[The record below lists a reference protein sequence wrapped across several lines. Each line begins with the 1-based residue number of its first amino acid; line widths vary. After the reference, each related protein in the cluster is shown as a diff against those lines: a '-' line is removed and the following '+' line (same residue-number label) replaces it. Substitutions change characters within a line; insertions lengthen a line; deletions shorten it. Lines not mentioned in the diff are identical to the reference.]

1 VIALPVAINIRP
13 TRMEY
18 LKTIRRIA
26 ISKKGLKLL
35 KLKRSALIFEFFKLS
50 STVADLRS
58 GLQSKLS
65 KGYEGIHGTE
75 MFAGPLRLE
84 YESMRI
90 PKIHELTLKSK
101 NVMGVRIPE
110 VTSQSA
116 SQAGQEYL
124 LEIPA
129 SVNQA
134 IRAFTEVHQMVLD
147 VAEKETAL
155 RKLLLEIE
163 KTKRRSNAIENV
175 LIPRLQSNA
184 RYIKFRFDE
193 MERESF
199 TKLKTV
205 KRKIAEREAAE
216 KAGKKEGKMEA
227 DYVE

>member
-1 VIALPVAINIRP
+1 
-13 TRMEY
+13 MEY

-26 ISKKGLKLL
+26 ISRKGLKLL
-35 KLKRSALIFEFFKLS
+35 KLKRSALILEFFNMSK
-50 STVADLRS
+50 TVAELRS
-58 GLQSKLS
+58 GLQAKLV
-65 KGYEGIHGTE
+65 KGYEGVHSTE
-75 MFAGPLRLE
+75 MFVGPLRLE

-90 PKIHELTLKSK
+90 PRIHELTLSSK
-101 NVMGVRIPE
+101 NVMGVKIPQ
-110 VTSQSA
+110 VTSES
-116 SQAGQEYL
+116 SGSAGQEYL

-129 SVNQA
+129 AVNQA
-134 IRAFTEVHQMVLD
+134 IKAFQDVHVMVIN

-175 LIPRLQSNA
+175 LIPRLQANA

-205 KRKIAEREAAE
+205 KRKMAEREMGGDGDE
-216 KAGKKEGKMEA
+216 
-227 DYVE
+227 

>member
-1 VIALPVAINIRP
+1 
-13 TRMEY
+13 
-18 LKTIRRIA
+18 
-26 ISKKGLKLL
+26 
-35 KLKRSALIFEFFKLS
+35 
-50 STVADLRS
+50 
-58 GLQSKLS
+58 
-65 KGYEGIHGTE
+65 

-110 VTSQSA
+110 VMSQST

-175 LIPRLQSNA
+175 LIPRLQANA

-205 KRKIAEREAAE
+205 KRKISEREAAE
-216 KAGKKEGKMEA
+216 KEGQKQGKTEA
-227 DYVE
+227 EYDE

>member
-1 VIALPVAINIRP
+1 MPAAINIKP

-18 LKTIRRIA
+18 LRTMRRIA
-26 ISKKGLKLL
+26 VSRKGLKLL
-35 KLKRSALIFEFFKLS
+35 KLKRSALILEFFNLS
-50 STVADLRS
+50 KTLAEMRS
-58 GLQSKLS
+58 GLRSKLV
-65 KGYEGIHGTE
+65 KGYEGIHATE
-75 MFAGPLRLE
+75 MFVGPLRLE

-90 PKIHELTLKSK
+90 PRIHELTLRSK

-110 VTSQSA
+110 ITSVGSG
-116 SQAGQEYL
+116 SAGQEYL

-129 SVNQA
+129 AVSQA
-134 IRAFTEVHQMVLD
+134 IRSFEDLHRMVLD

-163 KTKRRSNAIENV
+163 KVKRRSNAIENV
-175 LIPRLQSNA
+175 LIPRLQANA

-205 KRKIAEREAAE
+205 KKKLAEREE
-216 KAGKKEGKMEA
+216 EA
-227 DYVE
+227 

>member
-1 VIALPVAINIRP
+1 MELPVAINVKP

-26 ISKKGLKLL
+26 ISRKGLKLL
-35 KLKRSALIFEFFKLS
+35 KLKRSALILEFFNLS
-50 STVADLRS
+50 KTVADLRS
-58 GLQSKLS
+58 GLQAKLLN
-65 KGYEGIHGTE
+65 GYEGIHGTE
-75 MFAGPLRLE
+75 MFVGPLRLE

-90 PKIHELTLKSK
+90 PRIHELSLSSK

-110 VTSQSA
+110 ITSES
-116 SQAGQEYL
+116 SGQAGQEYL

-129 SVNQA
+129 AVNQA
-134 IRAFTEVHQMVLD
+134 IKAFQELHQMVLD

-155 RKLLLEIE
+155 RKLLMEIE

-175 LIPRLQSNA
+175 LIPRLQANA

-205 KRKIAEREAAE
+205 KKKMAEREE
-216 KAGKKEGKMEA
+216 AGDGDE
-227 DYVE
+227 

>member
-1 VIALPVAINIRP
+1 
-13 TRMEY
+13 
-18 LKTIRRIA
+18 
-26 ISKKGLKLL
+26 
-35 KLKRSALIFEFFKLS
+35 
-50 STVADLRS
+50 
-58 GLQSKLS
+58 
-65 KGYEGIHGTE
+65 

-216 KAGKKEGKMEA
+216 KEGRKEGKTEA
-227 DYVE
+227 EYDE

>member
-1 VIALPVAINIRP
+1 MPTAINVKP

-18 LKTIRRIA
+18 LRTVRRIA
-26 ISKKGLKLL
+26 ISRKGLKLL
-35 KLKRSALIFEFFKLS
+35 KLKRSALILEFFNMSK
-50 STVADLRS
+50 TVADLRS
-58 GLQSKLS
+58 GLQAKLV
-65 KGYEGIHGTE
+65 KGYEGIHSTE
-75 MFAGPLRLE
+75 MFVGPLRLE

-90 PKIHELTLKSK
+90 PRLHELTLKSK

-110 VTSQSA
+110 VTSESA
-116 SQAGQEYL
+116 GSAGQEYL

-129 SVNQA
+129 AVNQA
-134 IRAFTEVHQMVLD
+134 IKAYQDVHQMVLN

-155 RKLLLEIE
+155 RKLLMEIE

-175 LIPRLQSNA
+175 LIPRLQANA

-205 KRKIAEREAAE
+205 KRKMAERE
-216 KAGKKEGKMEA
+216 EGGVGDE
-227 DYVE
+227 

>member
-1 VIALPVAINIRP
+1 MPAAINVRP

-18 LKTIRRIA
+18 LRTVRRIA
-26 ISKKGLKLL
+26 MSRKGLKLL
-35 KLKRSALIFEFFKLS
+35 KLKRSALILEFFNMSKK
-50 STVADLRS
+50 VASLRS
-58 GLQSKLS
+58 GLQTKLV
-65 KGYEGIHGTE
+65 KGYEGIHGSE
-75 MFAGPLRLE
+75 MFVGPVRLE
-84 YESMRI
+84 YESLRI
-90 PKIHELTLKSK
+90 PKIHDLTLKSK

-110 VTSQSA
+110 VMTESSGR
-116 SQAGQEYL
+116 AGQEYL

-134 IRAFTEVHQMVLD
+134 VKAFQDVHQMVLD

-175 LIPRLQSNA
+175 LIPRLQANA

-205 KRKIAEREAAE
+205 KRKMNQRDA
-216 KAGKKEGKMEA
+216 K
-227 DYVE
+227 